1 MHADRTCLPE
11 LLRRQ
16 AVTEPGRP
24 FLQWQTEAY
33 RSYGDVYERCLRLAG
48 GLRDL
53 GVQAG
58 DTVLIMLPNGL
69 EIIESWFACNLL
81 GALEVPVNVFLRGAF
96 LQHVLND
103 SGAAVLVVHE
113 SLVEYLSTVKATS
126 LKALVVVGD
135 GGIRLD
141 PQGRELVDFEALARS
156 APLDEPA
163 LVTPGDVSAIY
174 YTSGTTGPAKG
185 IMSTYGQ
192 AIVNSRNYVRA
203 VGARPDD
210 VFFCCMPLFHSNAQV
225 LQVAGPL
232 LVGGRISVWP
242 EFSASRWLSQVRS
255 VGATVSN
262 TLGVMMEFL
271 WRQPERPDDADN
283 PLRVLQTIPA
293 PAALVET
300 FQQRFDVTC
309 IDGYGLTDVGM
320 VAYRRHDDPLVPGSS
335 GRPIQ
340 DFEVVIADPDTDE
353 QLPPGTTGEIM
364 IRPRVP
370 FGFSRGYW
378 GRPEETIEAWRNLWF
393 HTGDAGVIDEDGF
406 LYFRDR
412 LKDSIRVK
420 GENISS
426 AEIEA
431 VVAGHPSIATCA
443 AVAVRADVGDYDVL
457 VFAVL
462 EPGETLEPEELVRYC
477 EGRMPYYAVP
487 RYVEFRP
494 ELPMTATQKIRKV
507 ELRAQGVGENTW
519 DRVAAGHVLDR
530 RR

>member
-1 MHADRTCLPE
+1 
-11 LLRRQ
+11 
-16 AVTEPGRP
+16 
-24 FLQWQTEAY
+24 
-33 RSYGDVYERCLRLAG
+33 
-48 GLRDL
+48 
-53 GVQAG
+53 
-58 DTVLIMLPNGL
+58 MLPNGL
-69 EIIESWFACNLL
+69 EIIETWFACNLL
-81 GALEVPVNVFLRGAF
+81 GAIEVPVNVFLRGAF
-96 LQHVLND
+96 LEHVVND
-103 SGAAVLVVHE
+103 SRAAVMVVHE
-113 SLVEYLSTVKATS
+113 SFVQYLSPVKATS
-126 LKALVVVGD
+126 LKTLVVVGD
-135 GGIRLD
+135 GGIGFD
-141 PQGRELVDFEALARS
+141 SQGRELVGYPALTAF
-156 APLDEPA
+156 PPIDEPA
-163 LVTPGDVSAIY
+163 PVTPGDVSAIY

-192 AIVNSRNYVRA
+192 AIVNARNYARA
-203 VGARPDD
+203 VGARADD

-225 LQVAGPL
+225 LQIAGPL
-232 LVGGRISVWP
+232 LVGGRISIWP
-242 EFSASRWLSQVRS
+242 EFSASGWLDQVRA

-271 WRQPERPDDADN
+271 WRQPVRPDDADN

-293 PAALVET
+293 PAALVER
-300 FQQRFDVTC
+300 FQARFDVTC

-335 GRPIQ
+335 GRPIE

-353 QLPPGTTGEIM
+353 QLPPGTPGEIM

-378 GRPEETIEAWRNLWF
+378 GRPDETIEAWRNLWF
-393 HTGDAGVIDEDGF
+393 HTGDGGVIDQDGF

-426 AEIEA
+426 AEIES
-431 VVAGHPSIATCA
+431 VVAGHPSVAMCA

-457 VFAVL
+457 VFVVPQPGQAL
-462 EPGETLEPEELVRYC
+462 EPPDLVSYC
-477 EGRMPYYAVP
+477 EGRMPYYAIP
-487 RYVEFRP
+487 RYVELRS
-494 ELPMTATQKIRKV
+494 ELPMTATQKVRKV
-507 ELRAQGVGENTW
+507 DLRAEGVGERTW